1 MFFFKQ
7 KTAYEMRISYWSS
20 DVCSSDLLWL
30 DTCAKNFT
38 NPEAIKDFA
47 RSVHFTE
54 NPEYSP
60 SLLNGSPGT
69 VWDAS
74 LGNLLQ
80 VGLVVLDD
88 GTCRVVARKADAETV
103 NETFTKVL
111 EGTRRP
117 GLEVRQVSITHK
129 IGRAHV

>member
-1 MFFFKQ
+1 MVM
-7 KTAYEMRISYWSS
+7 E
-20 DVCSSDLLWL
+20 LWL

-103 NETFTKVL
+103 NETFTKEL
-111 EGTRRP
+111 QGTRRSEEHTSE
-117 GLEVRQVSITHK
+117 LQSLMRISYAVFCLKNKKR
-129 IGRAHV
+129 

>member
-1 MFFFKQ
+1 MVM
-7 KTAYEMRISYWSS
+7 E
-20 DVCSSDLLWL
+20 LWL
-30 DTCAKNFT
+30 DTFAKNFT

-54 NPEYSP
+54 KPEYSP

-117 GLEVRQVSITHK
+117 GLEVRQVSITHTTDGEAHLQT
-129 IGRAHV
+129 IQIERASCRERASKKV

>member
-1 MFFFKQ
+1 
-7 KTAYEMRISYWSS
+7 MRISDWSS
-20 DVCSSDLLWL
+20 DVCSSDL
-30 DTCAKNFT
+30 
-38 NPEAIKDFA
+38 
-47 RSVHFTE
+47 
-54 NPEYSP
+54 
-60 SLLNGSPGT
+60 
-69 VWDAS
+69 AS

-117 GLEVRQVSITHK
+117 GLEVRQVSITHTTEGEAHLQT
-129 IGRAHV
+129 ILYYLGREQSESGDRKSTRLNSSN

>member
-1 MFFFKQ
+1 MVM
-7 KTAYEMRISYWSS
+7 E
-20 DVCSSDLLWL
+20 LWL

-54 NPEYSP
+54 NHEYSP

-80 VGLVVLDD
+80 VGLVVLDE

-103 NETFTKVL
+103 NETCTKVNA
-111 EGTRRP
+111 RHRHK
-117 GLEVRQVSITHK
+117 EVRQT
-129 IGRAHV
+129 

>member
-1 MFFFKQ
+1 MNHLLVVATTVLLLCTSIARAQAPKELSPQ
-7 KTAYEMRISYWSS
+7 QQSGMVME
-20 DVCSSDLLWL
+20 LWL

-80 VGLVVLDD
+80 VGLVVD
-88 GTCRVVARKADAETV
+88 RKSTRLNSSHYCAQRMPSDACK
-103 NETFTKVL
+103 TK
-111 EGTRRP
+111 
-117 GLEVRQVSITHK
+117 
-129 IGRAHV
+129 